1 MAVSNTTKA
10 LKDIMRIDA
19 GINGDAQYIEQI
31 TWMLFLKAFDYKE
44 QEWELTEDDYYPVI
58 PQEYRWS
65 NWADDAEGITGDA
78 LLEHINRM
86 FADLRDLDIYYLD
99 FKTDEKDTKKAE
111 AIRKK
116 ASNRRKLIRDVMAG
130 VNNFMKSGT
139 LLRQVINKINTDF
152 DFYNAKHSHLFN
164 GFYGG
169 MLKDL
174 QSAGKAGEFYTPR
187 PITHFIVK
195 MVNPKLGEI
204 VLDPACGTCGFLEST
219 IEHLEP
225 LVTSAEDYRTL
236 QQTIRGIEKKPFP
249 YLLGVT
255 NLIAHGIDVPNIKHG
270 NTLVTPAGEY
280 TEKDRAHVIVTNP
293 PFGGAEEKAV
303 AQSVSADLRNTE
315 TADLFLVHIMAL
327 LKDDGR
333 CGMVLPDG
341 FLFGTGAKS
350 AIKKKLLEEND
361 LHTIVRLPKDVFAP
375 YTNIN
380 TNLLFF
386 RKGRPTKGVWFYRLE
401 MPAGY
406 KHFSKTRP
414 MMDTHFDP
422 VREWWDARIESE
434 VSRYFSVEDII
445 AGDYNLDLCGFP
457 HDTVEILPPD
467 EFIAEYLNEKAT
479 ISTRIENILQ
489 RITSAMEQEDAL

>member
-44 QEWELTEDDYYPVI
+44 QEWEITEDKYEPVI
-58 PQEYRWS
+58 PNEYRWS
-65 NWADDAEGITGDA
+65 TWAEDSEGITGDTLLSHVDKMFIA
-78 LLEHINRM
+78 LRN
-86 FADLRDLDIYYLD
+86 LDSSM
-99 FKTDEKDTKKAE
+99 DTKDETKK
-111 AIRKK
+111 RKW
-116 ASNRRKLIRDVMAG
+116 LIRNVMDG

-139 LLRQVINKINTDF
+139 LLRQVVNKINADINF
-152 DFYNAKHSHLFN
+152 DEVKTAHLFN
-164 GFYGG
+164 GLYET

-187 PITHFIVK
+187 PVTRFIVEQID
-195 MVNPKLGEI
+195 PKLDEI
-204 VLDPACGTCGFLEST
+204 VLDPACGTGGFLTSVIDRYN
-219 IEHLEP
+219 IE
-225 LVTSAEDYRTL
+225 TTEDYRKL
-236 QQTIRGIEKKPFP
+236 QSNIKGIEKKPFP
-249 YLLGVT
+249 YLLCVT
-255 NLIAHGIDVPNIKHG
+255 NLIAHGIDVTDITHG
-270 NTLVTPAGEY
+270 NTLIRPVGEY
-280 TEKDRAHVIVTNP
+280 TEKDKVHVIVTNP
-293 PFGGAEEKAV
+293 PFGGAEEKV
-303 AQSVSADLRNTE
+303 ISQSVSAELRTSE

-327 LKDDGR
+327 LKDGGR
-333 CGMVLPDG
+333 CGLVLPDG
-341 FLFGTGAKS
+341 FLFGTGVKS

-414 MMDTHFDP
+414 MLDAHFDP
-422 VREWWDARIESE
+422 VREWWNNRIESE
-434 VSRYFSVEDII
+434 VSQYVPVEDI
-445 AGDYNLDLCGFP
+445 AASGDYNLDLCGFP

-467 EFIAEYLNEKAT
+467 KFISEYLNEKAA
-479 ISTRIENILQ
+479 ISARIKNILE
-489 RITSAMEQEDAL
+489 RITAAMEQENAR